1 MPAGCSLTDAGRAC
15 LPSAPPRRKPK
26 PARPSSL
33 PPFHRSAPLPASHG
47 VGLLQLLRQLLRRLL
62 RLCGGNGEA
71 NRRRAG
77 DACRVVDVAAL
88 DADLVRRARRTVR
101 GRCGGEALGQVRAQR
116 ACVAFLFTGASPR
129 RRWGAS
135 ARTRLSL
142 AARAATHAPATSS
155 TGTPSSRTLQWC
167 ARERGSLQT
176 PQVVEAR
183 NGPGGDGT
191 GPAGSIEVRA
201 SRFQQSHA

>member
-77 DACRVVDVAAL
+77 DARRVVDVAAL

-101 GRCGGEALGQVRAQR
+101 RRCGGEARGQVGAQR
-116 ACVAFLFTGASPR
+116 ACAAFLFAGALPR

-135 ARTRLSL
+135 ARTHAAL
-142 AARAATHAPATSS
+142 AGGTCRHARTGHFEHRDAVQPHAAVVRPRAWEPANATSRRS
-155 TGTPSSRTLQWC
+155 PEW
-167 ARERGSLQT
+167 
-176 PQVVEAR
+176 
-183 NGPGGDGT
+183 PG
-191 GPAGSIEVRA
+191 R
-201 SRFQQSHA
+201 